1 MKVYNNLIELENLV
15 KELVKIIKETREEN
29 MAFKKEILRVKREN
43 ERYESGIYRAVKMI
57 DELVKELEEMK
68 E

>member
-1 MKVYNNLIELENLV
+1 MKVYNNLIELENLI
-15 KELVKIIKETREEN
+15 KELVKIIKETKEEN
-29 MAFKKEILRVKREN
+29 IAFKKEILRVKRQN
-43 ERYESGIYRAVKMI
+43 ERYESGIYRAIKMI

>member
-29 MAFKKEILRVKREN
+29 IAFKKEILRVKREN